1 MALNKPGMIGL
12 ISGHPFF
19 MKNFMSDKGQTFRLG
34 IGFCCSM
41 FYFRKIMDKM
51 KILLIED
58 TPDLVS
64 VIVRG
69 LAAESME
76 VSVAGDGLT
85 GLEMALKY
93 DFDGVVLDVML
104 PKMNGIQVCKEIRMK
119 NAALPILMLT
129 ALGSTEN
136 VVTGLESGADDYL
149 AKPFKFVELVARLRT
164 LHRRSKHS
172 ATIASDIL
180 SIADLQVNTSSK
192 VVSRSGRSISLT
204 ATEYRLLE
212 YLLKNQNK
220 VLSRVQILEN
230 VWDIDF
236 NMGTNVVDVY
246 VNYLRKK
253 IEADVSERL
262 IHTVFGM
269 GYIMKNSLEHKEIS

>member
-1 MALNKPGMIGL
+1 
-12 ISGHPFF
+12 
-19 MKNFMSDKGQTFRLG
+19 
-34 IGFCCSM
+34 
-41 FYFRKIMDKM
+41 M

-64 VIVRG
+64 IIVRG
-69 LAAESME
+69 LAAENIE

-93 DFDGVVLDVML
+93 NFDLVVLDVML
-104 PKMNGIQVCKEIRMK
+104 PGMNGIQVCKEIRLK
-119 NAALPILMLT
+119 NHALPVLMLT

-149 AKPFKFVELVARLRT
+149 IKPFNFVELVARIRT
-164 LHRRSKHS
+164 LLRRSKGQ
-172 ATIASDIL
+172 ANAVSDIL

-192 VVSRSGRSISLT
+192 VVSRSGQTIQLT

-253 IEADVSERL
+253 IDGGVKERL

-269 GYIMKNSLEHKEIS
+269 GYIMKYSLEHQELR

>member
-1 MALNKPGMIGL
+1 
-12 ISGHPFF
+12 
-19 MKNFMSDKGQTFRLG
+19 
-34 IGFCCSM
+34 
-41 FYFRKIMDKM
+41 M

-58 TPDLVS
+58 TPELVS

-149 AKPFKFVELVARLRT
+149 SKPFKFVELVARLRT
-164 LHRRSKHS
+164 LHRRSKHN
-172 ATIASDIL
+172 TTMASDIL

-269 GYIMKNSLEHKEIS
+269 GYIMKNALEHKEIS